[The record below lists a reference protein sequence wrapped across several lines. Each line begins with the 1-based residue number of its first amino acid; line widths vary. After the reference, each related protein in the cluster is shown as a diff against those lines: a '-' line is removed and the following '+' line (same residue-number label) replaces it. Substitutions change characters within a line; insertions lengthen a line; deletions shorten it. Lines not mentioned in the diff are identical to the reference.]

1 MAKPRVFISSTFYD
15 LRQVRADI
23 DLFLK
28 DIGYD
33 SVRNE
38 EGNIPYGK
46 EERLEEYC
54 YKEIQNC
61 DILVSIIGGRFGS
74 ESMGDN
80 SEEVD
85 NRISISQKELRT
97 AIRENK
103 QVYIFIDK
111 NVRAE
116 YETYLLNKLVTGI
129 SYRYVDDERIYKF
142 IEDVF
147 SLPNNNNIKEFEI
160 SADIVGYLR
169 EQFAG
174 LFQHFISRQ
183 DREKELNL
191 IEKLQ
196 GQTETLDRLV
206 KYLSDQNKDHKE
218 EMEEILMLNHPLVNQ
233 IKSLLGLSFKFY
245 INGMDDLN
253 GLLSSRSYYRTP
265 EDDSEEYYTWTIDFP
280 WEHKILSISRNI
292 FKENG
297 HLKYYS
303 VEDWKS
309 NYVKERI
316 LKSQTIQPLDDESLP
331 F

>member
-74 ESMGDN
+74 ESMSDN

-116 YETYLLNKLVTGI
+116 YETYLLNKQVTGI
-129 SYRYVDDERIYKF
+129 LYRYVDDERIYKF

-265 EDDSEEYYTWTIDFP
+265 EDDSEEYYTWAFEFP
-280 WEHKILSISRNI
+280 WEHKILSISKNI

-316 LKSQTIQPLDDESLP
+316 LKSQTVQPLDDESLP